1 MPCLRLGTSL
11 LCCVISISV
20 VWAQMD
26 DRDVATKKYEAYKTR
41 VVAEDLKPWVG

>member
-1 MPCLRLGTSL
+1 MEGLRLGTFL
-11 LCCVISISV
+11 LCCVIGVSV

-41 VVAEDLKPWVG
+41 VIDGDLSID